1 MVQVFLRQALA
12 QIEGFV
18 KFVVSIENAYR
29 HPVGV
34 VNVRRIILRL
44 NIIDQADA
52 RFVASRVR
60 KRFLP
65 VGSKHTLLAFL
76 VNT

>member
-12 QIEGFV
+12 QIEDFV
-18 KFVVSIENAYR
+18 KFVVSIENAYL

-44 NIIDQADA
+44 NIIDLADA

-60 KRFLP
+60 KQFLP
-65 VGSKHTLLAFL
+65 VCSKHTLLAFL